1 MKNAV
6 VLFVFSGMLL
16 VLCQQGSPQGSSNPR
31 PIRGFLV
38 ADTMKC
44 DGVTD
49 DTAAFN
55 QLVAQ
60 AISDKGPS
68 QAPMEL
74 QTITLPSGK
83 CRFASAP
90 KAIPAGIK
98 IVGNQNRSGTW
109 LVADYSESN
118 PNSGFLTWDGSFR
131 AAGSGSGGGLESLHI
146 SKGSGK
152 TGGSAIKLA
161 GTDDAHRVGFMVFN
175 DLYINSAFGA
185 PGYWHRD
192 FLIDGSCCT
201 TQGSNGVRDI
211 VLTNFHFGQSQ
222 PPDEG
227 GTILVLNGVHVYMSN
242 GLVFTSQR
250 GGVHITGLD
259 TSDNRSSH
267 DVLMSNVNIEGS
279 LIIEKAQGV
288 SYSGWLAGKLTT
300 INGVRN
306 CFISG
311 TLEATIDNAGRC
323 GIASEQEIFTPGIV
337 AASSPDAAGTLRLTN
352 GTGVYRFQRKFKSV
366 PICTASDNDAAAPIR
381 VTMDSSQLTI
391 TGVGNHLVSYICI
404 GRD

>member
-1 MKNAV
+1 MKPTS
-6 VLFVFSGMLL
+6 LLL
-16 VLCQQGSPQGSSNPR
+16 VPTSIACFCLQLGIPQTISNPR
-31 PIRGFLV
+31 PSRGYLV

-44 DGVTD
+44 DGGTD

-55 QLVAQ
+55 ALIAT
-60 AISDKGPS
+60 AMSDKGPS
-68 QAPMEL
+68 PAPLEL
-74 QTITLPSGK
+74 QTVVLPAGK
-83 CRFASAP
+83 CRFAAAP
-90 KAIPAGIK
+90 KPIPAGVK
-98 IVGNQNRSGTW
+98 IVGNQNRNGTW
-109 LVADYSESN
+109 LIADYNETN
-118 PNSGFLTWDGSFR
+118 PNAGFLTWDGSFR
-131 AAGSGSGGGLESLHI
+131 TAGSGNGGGLESLHI

-192 FLIDGSCCT
+192 FFIDGSCCT
-201 TQGSNGVRDI
+201 TQGSNGVRDV

-250 GGVHITGLD
+250 GGIHITGLD
-259 TSDNRSSH
+259 NSDNRSSH

-279 LIIEKAQGV
+279 LIVEKAQGV

-311 TLEATIDNAGRC
+311 TLEATIDNAARC
-323 GIASEQEIFTPGIV
+323 GIASEQEIFTPGVV
-337 AASSPDAAGTLRLTN
+337 AVSNPDSAGTLRLTN
-352 GTGVYRFQRKFKSV
+352 GTAVYRFQRKFKAV
-366 PICTASDNDAAAPIR
+366 PICTASDNDAAAPVR
-381 VTMDSSQLTI
+381 VSTDAAQLTI

-404 GRD
+404 GKD